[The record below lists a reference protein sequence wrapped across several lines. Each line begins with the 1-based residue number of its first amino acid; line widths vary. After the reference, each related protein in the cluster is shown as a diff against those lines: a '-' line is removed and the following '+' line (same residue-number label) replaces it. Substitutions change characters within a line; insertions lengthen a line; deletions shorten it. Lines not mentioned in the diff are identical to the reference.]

1 MLERVQAEIQNN
13 ISPQKVSL
21 QSLSG
26 KTTTGEEKAIMLR
39 HVMKQNK
46 KALYLKALDLEKSIE
61 DKTGQEIDLLR
72 KEVEALL
79 EAFVESKQALDAC
92 LK

>member
-1 MLERVQAEIQNN
+1 
-13 ISPQKVSL
+13 
-21 QSLSG
+21 
-26 KTTTGEEKAIMLR
+26 
-39 HVMKQNK
+39 MKQNK